1 MTFAPTFKGG
11 VEIGQ
16 KHYNLSIVIITTGGP
31 TVQFRLLLLFL
42 LGSLK
47 SEKESIMLLK
57 NKSIQLSVTF
67 KTVNIPN
74 TI

>member
-1 MTFAPTFKGG
+1 MTFAPTFKGC

-47 SEKESIMLLK
+47 SEKRK
-57 NKSIQLSVTF
+57 HNVT
-67 KTVNIPN
+67 
-74 TI
+74 

>member
-42 LGSLK
+42 F
-47 SEKESIMLLK
+47 
-57 NKSIQLSVTF
+57 QLPIDAPTF
-67 KTVNIPN
+67 KTTLI
-74 TI
+74 THAKSHISI